1 MFLAPRIFRS
11 TLQPLPRLFQTYTT
25 TASALSGKRA
35 LVTGGSRGIGLA
47 ISQAFAAAG
56 ASVVLVARDAE
67 RLAAAQKTLV
77 CGSHRVIAG
86 DIGVAEFW
94 DDIRKQEVGSI
105 HSLIVLIPGGLIQK
119 NVCKKKNIDILVN
132 AAGVTHYSLLMATDA
147 RVIEDVVRTNLV
159 GCIYGC
165 KAVLK
170 NMIRQKGGTI
180 PKPMSI
186 GHLPIIDTARLHH
199 QHLLRYG
206 PQRRERICRLCGQ

>member
-11 TLQPLPRLFQTYTT
+11 TLQSLPRLFQTYTT
-25 TASALSGKRA
+25 TTSDLSGKRA

-67 RLAAAQKTLV
+67 RLAAAQKTLA

-105 HSLIVLIPGGLIQK
+105 HSLIVLVDPWWADTEECVQK
-119 NVCKKKNIDILVN
+119 EKYRYTRQRGWRN
-132 AAGVTHYSLLMATDA
+132 ALLASHGNGRA
-147 RVIEDVVRTNLV
+147 RN
-159 GCIYGC
+159 
-165 KAVLK
+165 
-170 NMIRQKGGTI
+170 
-180 PKPMSI
+180 
-186 GHLPIIDTARLHH
+186 
-199 QHLLRYG
+199 
-206 PQRRERICRLCGQ
+206 